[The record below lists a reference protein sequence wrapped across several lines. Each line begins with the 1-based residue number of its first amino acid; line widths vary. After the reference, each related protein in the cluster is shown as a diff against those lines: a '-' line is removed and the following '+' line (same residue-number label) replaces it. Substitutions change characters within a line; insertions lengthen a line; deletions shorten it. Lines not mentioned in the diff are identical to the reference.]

1 MQDVCDAYLFS
12 QLPYEIPLILSYIMI
27 FFSLFITVPSA
38 FVFEPLRRFHLI
50 TRVVNFAATL
60 FLIVVLVGDF
70 QVEDSLALAS
80 NWTSFFTIPVLS
92 Y

>member
-12 QLPYEIPLILSYIMI
+12 QLPYDVPVILSYVMI
-27 FFSLFITVPSA
+27 FLSLFIAVPSA
-38 FVFEPLRRFHLI
+38 FVLLPMRRFHLVM
-50 TRVVNFAATL
+50 RVANFVVTVI
-60 FLIVVLVGDF
+60 LIVALMSDF

-80 NWTSFFTIPVLS
+80 NWTSFFTMPVLS